1 MKQKNYSKPKIQI
14 VELKHR
20 NYILQISGGDPEQYD
35 PDKQSKSSPDS
46 DPADLW

>member
-1 MKQKNYSKPKIQI
+1 MKQKNYSKPKIQV

-20 NYILQISGGDPEQYD
+20 NYILQNSGDPEPYN